1 MARFKIVN
9 MKPVLLE
16 IKQSVRA
23 DLAEHSSD
31 VAVRFTMNL
40 VRPLVKSH
48 YANAIKQVRQHLRG
62 LGIPAGVTSGGVR
75 TITYGKADGGVGR
88 FQTKVWPAL
97 SESYR
102 KAHKAKDE
110 RGQSVRVPAS
120 YKFWVKQRILSRTFD
135 ADTRRDYGVSVTENK
150 ATRNHHKNRINTT
163 VIVAIESLP
172 FPFERAVSVPF
183 LNRLGDAIPMKDL
196 SQPIDRLGLGR
207 AKFAETQ
214 RPFLRRMSSALG
226 KEMLSDITKKLRK
239 L

>member
-1 MARFKIVN
+1 MARFKVVN

-23 DLAEHSSD
+23 DLAEYSSD
-31 VAVRFTMNL
+31 VAVKFTMNL

-48 YANAIKQVRQHLRG
+48 YANAIKQVRLHLRG
-62 LGIPAGVTSGGVR
+62 LGIPAGVTSGGIR
-75 TITYGKADGGVGR
+75 TITYGKADGDVGR
-88 FQTKVWPAL
+88 FQTKTWPAL

-102 KAHKAKDE
+102 KAHRVDGKAA
-110 RGQSVRVPAS
+110 PTS
-120 YKFWVKQRILSRTFD
+120 YKFWRKTRLLSRTFD
-135 ADTRRDYGVSVTENK
+135 ADTRREYGVSVTENK
-150 ATRNHHKNRINTT
+150 STRNHHKNRINTT
-163 VIVAIESLP
+163 VIVAIEPLP

-183 LNRLGDAIPMKDL
+183 LNRLGDAIPVKDL

-207 AKFAETQ
+207 ARFAETQ

-226 KEMLSDITKKLRK
+226 KEMLSDIAKKLRK